1 MEKDAAGYP
10 SLPLHY
16 GLMNP
21 GTSRTSPAAYPTS
34 RAVLR
39 GGGGGDVTSLPDTW
53 VGNHPGLPGQRPPEL
68 RHGIEVVLVVFLTE
82 KRSAVWGFPAG

>member
-21 GTSRTSPAAYPTS
+21 GISRTSPAAYPTS

-39 GGGGGDVTSLPDTW
+39 GGGGGDVTSLPDPW
-53 VGNHPGLPGQRPPEL
+53 VGNHPGLPGPRTLRGPSATTPTRSRPATTSP
-68 RHGIEVVLVVFLTE
+68 HWTGQC
-82 KRSAVWGFPAG
+82 G